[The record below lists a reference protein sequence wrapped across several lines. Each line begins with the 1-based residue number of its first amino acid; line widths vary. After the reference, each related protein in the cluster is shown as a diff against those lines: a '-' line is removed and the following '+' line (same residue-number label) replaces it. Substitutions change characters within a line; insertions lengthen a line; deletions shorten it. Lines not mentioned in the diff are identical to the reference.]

1 MMNMNVRG
9 GYPRG
14 GGCCGG
20 GSRQPCQGA
29 VRCVALCS
37 ALRCPV
43 QRAAM
48 ACAPH
53 CAICLGILPG
63 VGRCRKPACAPV
75 SPVVAKASHGVARCC
90 AASRPC
96 PRGMS
101 VRPITR
107 VPPAVADGTFVSFI
121 YNPHCSVKCQG
132 LSCTG
137 TCCTLY
143 RQWFSHYS
151 ASTLNSA
158 PLAKSLPWW
167 LESAVKRR

>member
-1 MMNMNVRG
+1 MNVRG
-9 GYPRG
+9 GYPRE

-20 GSRQPCQGA
+20 SSRQPCQGA
-29 VRCVALCS
+29 VRCVSLCS

-63 VGRCRKPACAPV
+63 VGRCRKLACAPV
-75 SPVVAKASHGVARCC
+75 SLVVVKASHGVARCC

-96 PRGMS
+96 PPRNVS
-101 VRPITR
+101 QADNKS
-107 VPPAVADGTFVSFI
+107 PARSCGRDLCVI
-121 YNPHCSVKCQG
+121 YIYPHCSVKCQG

-143 RQWFSHYS
+143 ILWFSHYS